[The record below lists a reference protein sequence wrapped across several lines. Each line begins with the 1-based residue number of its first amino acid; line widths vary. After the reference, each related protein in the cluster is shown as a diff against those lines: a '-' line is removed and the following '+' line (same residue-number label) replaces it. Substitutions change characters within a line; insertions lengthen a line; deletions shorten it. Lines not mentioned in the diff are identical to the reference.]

1 MDFSLNKDVLLY
13 LYCVKKYYDMV
24 SKLFIST
31 IYTLSQVPEIKA
43 VLYTDIYLVKEK
55 MANLN

>member
-24 SKLFIST
+24 FKLFIST